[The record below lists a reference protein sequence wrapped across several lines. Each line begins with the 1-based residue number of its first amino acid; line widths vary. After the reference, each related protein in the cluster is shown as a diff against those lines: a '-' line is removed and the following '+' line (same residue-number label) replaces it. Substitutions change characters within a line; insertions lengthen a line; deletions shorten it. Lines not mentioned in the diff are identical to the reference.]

1 MADKIIIASCSGMSP
16 NGLVARVAALD
27 YVIDNEDVI
36 ELCMGLVSGDQINY
50 NLLIKEYP
58 VFAINGCDGNCVE
71 KILNERGVK
80 PAGAINIG
88 EELEKQSYT
97 PNDPARLAIEQA
109 RRSGKLQTAVTGV
122 DRVTGQA
129 VIIPVSVPAK
139 SKPTVKK

>member
-97 PNDPARLAIEQA
+97 PNDPARLDEEGEKCVEYIKTRLNEELKKIFENQIE
-109 RRSGKLQTAVTGV
+109 
-122 DRVTGQA
+122 
-129 VIIPVSVPAK
+129 
-139 SKPTVKK
+139 